1 MRDSVLRRPGRS
13 ELTDGNDRTSPN
25 ACGGEC
31 CLAHKVAVSCGGVPC
46 SPDMSVLLSF
56 LFVGGTLCHGWSN
69 KCERITIP
77 MCQDIGYNLT
87 GMPNLMGQEDQM
99 QADRAFDPRRFRNFS
114 MKKWFLNR
122 VISASC
128 GQIRSY

>member
-1 MRDSVLRRPGRS
+1 
-13 ELTDGNDRTSPN
+13 
-25 ACGGEC
+25 
-31 CLAHKVAVSCGGVPC
+31 
-46 SPDMSVLLSF
+46 MSVLLSF

-99 QADRAFDPRRFRNFS
+99 QADRATGKQSP
-114 MKKWFLNR
+114 
-122 VISASC
+122 ASLP
-128 GQIRSY
+128 IRSPALSEFFYEVVVLEQGHLSLVRTNQELLQSNISGSSLEN